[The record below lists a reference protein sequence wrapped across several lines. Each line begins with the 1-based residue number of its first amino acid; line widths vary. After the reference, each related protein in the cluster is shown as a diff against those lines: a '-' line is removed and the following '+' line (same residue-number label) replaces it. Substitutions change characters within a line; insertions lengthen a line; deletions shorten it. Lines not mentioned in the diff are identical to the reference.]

1 MSKNTEKLVKE
12 IMSGKNEAKQTLI
25 DVLKD
30 KVRER
35 IRKMPKEDDK

>member
-35 IRKMPKEDDK
+35 IRKMPKEKY

>member
-12 IMSGKNEAKQTLI
+12 IMRGKNEAKQTLI
-25 DVLKD
+25 NVLKD

-35 IRKMPKEDDK
+35 IRKIPKEDDK

>member
-35 IRKMPKEDDK
+35 IRKMPKEDNK

>member
-12 IMSGKNEAKQTLI
+12 IMNGKNEAKQTLI

>member
-1 MSKNTEKLVKE
+1 MSKNSEKLVKE
-12 IMSGKNEAKQTLI
+12 IMTDKNEAKQTLI

-35 IRKMPKEDDK
+35 IRKMPKEKY

>member
-35 IRKMPKEDDK
+35 IKKIPKEKC